1 MKVSFDGARRNLA
14 IAYNN
19 LAIAIN
25 EMDKKN
31 LESFEITNVYK
42 RLSEVKEI
50 VGAFLAIYDDEV
62 ENDFNDLSEIINVW

>member
-25 EMDKKN
+25 EMDKKILN
-31 LESFEITNVYK
+31 PLK
-42 RLSEVKEI
+42 
-50 VGAFLAIYDDEV
+50 
-62 ENDFNDLSEIINVW
+62 